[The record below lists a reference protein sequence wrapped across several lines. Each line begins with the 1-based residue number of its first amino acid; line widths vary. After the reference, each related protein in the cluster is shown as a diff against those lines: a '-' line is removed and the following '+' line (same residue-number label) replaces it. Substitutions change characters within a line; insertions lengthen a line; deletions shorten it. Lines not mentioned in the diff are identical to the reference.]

1 MGNVTKV
8 FGERL
13 KTLREAAELTQQQLA
28 EALKVSRGAISY
40 YENGDRTPDIEFL
53 DCASEYFGVSFD
65 YLLGFSE
72 NLRCEY
78 ANMYEIYGLT
88 DQACYELEIGNA
100 GPIIS
105 EILTD
110 KDFFIVERMLSDMI
124 KYYKDFDSTMIDY
137 FSFLLSNFLTK
148 TIKKSLLRELNAQYT
163 PNDLE
168 EICKNIEQFRNDFEE
183 IRKLKEIEETAKE
196 EERKK
201 RKEEIMNSPD
211 VMRRRKVYEKLSFA
225 TSLLDED

>member
-1 MGNVTKV
+1 MGNVTKN

-53 DCASEYFGVSFD
+53 DCAAEYFGVSLD

-72 NLRCEY
+72 NLRGEY

-88 DQACYELEIGNA
+88 DQACHELSFSNA

-110 KDFFIVERMLSDMI
+110 KDFFIIENMLSDMV

-148 TIKKSLLRELNAQYT
+148 TIRKSLLREINKQYT
-163 PNDLE
+163 PNDCK
-168 EICKNIEQFRNDFEE
+168 EICKHIEQLRKDFEE
-183 IRKLKEIEETAKE
+183 IRKLEESEKAAKE

-201 RKEEIMNSPD
+201 REEEFMNSPD
-211 VMRRRKVYEKLSFA
+211 VIRRKKVYEKLSST
-225 TSLLDED
+225 TSLLDKD